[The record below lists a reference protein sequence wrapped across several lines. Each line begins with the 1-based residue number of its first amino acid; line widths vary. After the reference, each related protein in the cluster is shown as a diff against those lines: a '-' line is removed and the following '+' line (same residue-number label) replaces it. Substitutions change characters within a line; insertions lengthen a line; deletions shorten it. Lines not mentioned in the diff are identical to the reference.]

1 MTRIILLRHG
11 QSVINATQQTQSVFC
26 GQFDTPLTEPGRQQ
40 AQSAGRQLSDRR
52 LYRISHVVSS
62 QLPRAVE
69 TLQLVLQWLSP
80 APTRL
85 AGHAGFNERSLGIF
99 EGRSEQE
106 VFEEYPQYRDDPELR
121 NFRADFQQR
130 APGGENLREVQQRTM
145 RALTEI
151 LPFVSEDLLIVAHCQ
166 SIRCLIAGLTG
177 CDEATALQLHVPN
190 AEPLLLEL
198 TPAGCWKQADAA

>member
-1 MTRIILLRHG
+1 MVERFDDEKRRASRMLAESGDDREGHHPESWFTG
-11 QSVINATQQTQSVFC
+11 KVATAT
-26 GQFDTPLTEPGRQQ
+26 
-40 AQSAGRQLSDRR
+40 ASD
-52 LYRISHVVSS
+52 SS
-62 QLPRAVE
+62 RGPRE
-69 TLQLVLQWLSP
+69 
-80 APTRL
+80 
-85 AGHAGFNERSLGIF
+85 
-99 EGRSEQE
+99 
-106 VFEEYPQYRDDPELR
+106 YRDDPELR

-198 TPAGCWKQADAA
+198 TPAGCWKQTDAAFC